1 MNNYMI
7 HPFADVKSTKI
18 GKDTRIWQFAVILAG
33 AEIGENC
40 NICSHCFI
48 ENDVKVGNN
57 VTLKFYVEL
66 CDGITLE
73 DDVFIAPH
81 VSFTNDTNPRSK
93 KLLFNPAKTLVKKGA
108 SIGANVAIAPGVT
121 IGQYAFIAPGAVVT
135 CDIPAFS
142 FWAGVPA
149 KQKGFVT
156 PQCEILGMDLVCKKT
171 GKQFSWLNN
180 EIVQLSE

>member
-1 MNNYMI
+1 MGAYKI
-7 HPFADVKSTKI
+7 HPLADVQTSKI
-18 GKDTRIWQFAVILAG
+18 GNDTRVWQYTVILAG
-33 AEIGENC
+33 AEIGESC

-66 CDGITLE
+66 CDGVTLE
-73 DDVFIAPH
+73 DSVFVAPH

-93 KLLFNPAKTLVKKGA
+93 KTLVTPIRTLVKKAA

-121 IGQYAFIAPGAVVT
+121 IGEYAFIAPGAVINKDVPPFT
-135 CDIPAFS
+135 

-156 PQCEILGMDLVCKKT
+156 KDCDILDMDLKCPKS
-171 GKQFSWLNN
+171 GKQYQWVNN
-180 EIVQLSE
+180 EITELI

>member
-1 MNNYMI
+1 MANYKI
-7 HPFADVKSTKI
+7 HPLADVQTQNI
-18 GKDTRIWQFAVILAG
+18 GNDTRIWQFTVVLKGAVIG
-33 AEIGENC
+33 SNC

-48 ENDVKVGNN
+48 ENDVNIGNN

-66 CDGITLE
+66 CDGVTIE

-93 KLLFNPAKTLVKKGA
+93 KTLIHPVPTLVKKGA
-108 SIGANVAIAPGVT
+108 SIGANVAIVPGVI
-121 IGQYAFIAPGAVVT
+121 IGEYAFIAPGAVVNKDVPPFT
-135 CDIPAFS
+135 

-156 PQCEILGMDLVCKKT
+156 KECEVLDMNLFSKK
-171 GKQFSWLNN
+171 QNRQYQWVNN
-180 EIVQLSE
+180 EIVPV